1 MAISFD
7 KAVGFHEKALHFRVQ
22 RSEVLA
28 NNLVNGDTPGFKA
41 RDMNFASVLQGQMTG
56 ATRMLATH
64 KGHIAPS
71 LNDFSH
77 NLMYRVPMQPS
88 LDGNTVEENIEMAKF
103 TENNL
108 QFQASFEFLNK
119 RFKGMKNAISGDS

>member
-28 NNLVNGDTPGFKA
+28 NNLVNADTPGFKA
-41 RDMNFASVLQGQMTG
+41 RDIDFASVLNTQMTS
-56 ATRMLATH
+56 ATRMVATH

-71 LNDFSH
+71 GNDFSQ
-77 NLMYRVPMQPS
+77 NLMYRVPLQPS

-108 QFQASFEFLNK
+108 QFQASFEFVNK